1 MNTDIVYRYIGN
13 GAFVVADVPVPARD
27 IAEWE
32 VMLSPELKAAIETN
46 IANAPGSCFE
56 RVEVVAVA
64 APVTTTKAKASAT
77 VTVTPSSSSSL
88 SLSPSL
94 SQSS

>member
-13 GAFVVADVPVPARD
+13 GAFVTAGVPVPARD

-32 VMLSPELKAAIETN
+32 VAQSPELKQAIENN

-64 APVTTTKAKASAT
+64 KKGKAQIEAQVTETPTDT
-77 VTVTPSSSSSL
+77 VKSTNYESS
-88 SLSPSL
+88 
-94 SQSS
+94 

>member
-32 VMLSPELKAAIETN
+32 VMLSPELKAAIEQN

-56 RVEVVAVA
+56 RVEV
-64 APVTTTKAKASAT
+64 APVAKKQKAQPVNVVTESTEDKAE
-77 VTVTPSSSSSL
+77 
-88 SLSPSL
+88 
-94 SQSS
+94 

>member
-32 VMLSPELKAAIETN
+32 VMLSPELKAAIEAN
-46 IANAPGSCFE
+46 IVNAPGSCYE
-56 RVEVVAVA
+56 RVELVTKKGKAGAAAEV
-64 APVTTTKAKASAT
+64 APVTEQEADKAE
-77 VTVTPSSSSSL
+77 
-88 SLSPSL
+88 
-94 SQSS
+94 

>member
-32 VMLSPELKAAIETN
+32 VMLSPELKAAIEAN
-46 IANAPGSCFE
+46 ITNAPGSCFE
-56 RVEVVAVA
+56 RVEPGPARKKGKQTA
-64 APVTTTKAKASAT
+64 TEAPVTEQTGTTAT
-77 VTVTPSSSSSL
+77 E
-88 SLSPSL
+88 
-94 SQSS
+94 

>member
-32 VMLSPELKAAIETN
+32 VMLSPELKAAIEAN

-56 RVEVVAVA
+56 RVEAPVVKKAGKAAAAGEV
-64 APVTTTKAKASAT
+64 APVTETPTDKAE
-77 VTVTPSSSSSL
+77 
-88 SLSPSL
+88 
-94 SQSS
+94 

>member
-1 MNTDIVYRYIGN
+1 MNTDIVYKYIGN

-32 VMLSPELKAAIETN
+32 AMLSPALKAAIEAN

-56 RVEVVAVA
+56 RVEAPP
-64 APVTTTKAKASAT
+64 PVTTTKTKASA
-77 VTVTPSSSSSL
+77 VPVVTPEL
-88 SLSPSL
+88 AATAE
-94 SQSS
+94 

>member
-32 VMLSPELKAAIETN
+32 VMLSPELKAAIEAN

-56 RVEVVAVA
+56 RVEV
-64 APVTTTKAKASAT
+64 APVATTTKTKASAT
-77 VTVTPSSSSSL
+77 PAVTETPTDKAG
-88 SLSPSL
+88 
-94 SQSS
+94 

>member
-32 VMLSPELKAAIETN
+32 VMLSPTLKQAIEDN

-56 RVEVVAVA
+56 RVEPAPTVAPKKSKA
-64 APVTTTKAKASAT
+64 QVTEPTADKAE
-77 VTVTPSSSSSL
+77 
-88 SLSPSL
+88 
-94 SQSS
+94 

>member
-1 MNTDIVYRYIGN
+1 MNTDIAYKYIGN

-32 VMLSPELKAAIETN
+32 VMLSPELKAAIEMN

-56 RVEVVAVA
+56 RVEMAPATKKSKAVA
-64 APVTTTKAKASAT
+64 TVEAQVTEAT
-77 VTVTPSSSSSL
+77 VDKAE
-88 SLSPSL
+88 
-94 SQSS
+94 

>member
-13 GAFVVADVPVPARD
+13 GAFVTAAVPVPARD

-32 VMLSPELKAAIETN
+32 VMLSPELKAAIEAN

-56 RVEVVAVA
+56 RVE
-64 APVTTTKAKASAT
+64 APVATTTKTKASAT
-77 VTVTPSSSSSL
+77 PAVTETPTDKAG
-88 SLSPSL
+88 
-94 SQSS
+94 

>member
-32 VMLSPELKAAIETN
+32 VMLSPELKAAIEMN

-56 RVEVVAVA
+56 RVEP
-64 APVTTTKAKASAT
+64 APAPKKGKAGAT
-77 VTVTPSSSSSL
+77 VETQVMEATVETAKVE
-88 SLSPSL
+88 
-94 SQSS
+94 

>member
-32 VMLSPELKAAIETN
+32 VMQSPALRAAIEEN

-56 RVEVVAVA
+56 RVEQVPVATKKSGKVA
-64 APVTTTKAKASAT
+64 ATEAATDKAE
-77 VTVTPSSSSSL
+77 
-88 SLSPSL
+88 
-94 SQSS
+94 

>member
-32 VMLSPELKAAIETN
+32 VMQSPELKAAIEAN
-46 IANAPGSCFE
+46 MANAPGTCFE
-56 RVEVVAVA
+56 RTEPAPAVKKA
-64 APVTTTKAKASAT
+64 AKAPVNV
-77 VTVTPSSSSSL
+77 VTEPTEESVG
-88 SLSPSL
+88 
-94 SQSS
+94 

>member
-32 VMLSPELKAAIETN
+32 VMLSPQLKAAIESN
-46 IANAPGSCFE
+46 ITNAPGSCFE
-56 RVEVVAVA
+56 RVEPPVVTKKSKAAVE
-64 APVTTTKAKASAT
+64 APAT
-77 VTVTPSSSSSL
+77 ESTG
-88 SLSPSL
+88 
-94 SQSS
+94 

>member
-32 VMLSPELKAAIETN
+32 VTLSPELKAAIEDN
-46 IANAPGSCFE
+46 ITNAPGSCFE
-56 RVEVVAVA
+56 RVVAPPVTKKGKTGA
-64 APVTTTKAKASAT
+64 AVGVAPVMEAT
-77 VTVTPSSSSSL
+77 VDKAE
-88 SLSPSL
+88 
-94 SQSS
+94 